1 MLYYSIKKSAEEG
14 RYYINTQ
21 TEGGCYK
28 MTMPITDRQSIQS
41 LLEVMDEDETRD
53 VLKNV
58 LKKSWVS

>member
-1 MLYYSIKKSAEEG
+1 
-14 RYYINTQ
+14 
-21 TEGGCYK
+21 